1 MRKRQLKR
9 LLAKTLQNKTMD
21 FLPQKV
27 ETEGFITST
36 HGYKGNIHIQWE
48 VKPTSLKKGDYLF
61 VLIHEKGVPFIIEE
75 VIGNQD
81 ILKLAFINSDK
92 DAQEIIGL
100 PVSTGTA
107 PIPSKNEDLFPMNYT
122 LIDTNSEFQ
131 GIITA
136 VEEYPQQTIWTVTS
150 ENREYLIPFV
160 EDWIEMSEPKTRTL
174 KVHLPAGLLNLD
186 ESELED

>member
-1 MRKRQLKR
+1 
-9 LLAKTLQNKTMD
+9 MD

-107 PIPSKNEDLFPMNYT
+107 SIPSKKEDLFPMNYT

-186 ESELED
+186 ESELEDWYH

>member
-1 MRKRQLKR
+1 
-9 LLAKTLQNKTMD
+9 MD
-21 FLPQKV
+21 FLPQQV

-48 VKPTSLKKGDYLF
+48 VKPTSLEKGDYLF
-61 VLIHEKGVPFIIEE
+61 VLIHEKGVPFLIEE

-107 PIPSKNEDLFPMNYT
+107 SIPSEKEDLFPMNYT
-122 LIDTNSEFQ
+122 LVDTNSEFQ
-131 GIITA
+131 GVITA